1 MSDPA
6 RWVMDT
12 VHLGTKQVKITY
24 DAADQAAVMTPTW
37 SPSDRDSDDVGV
49 RNIENGRLQLYQLV
63 DAKDCSQAVSG
74 FEISMP
80 QEYID
85 EGKLEL
91 VFALQAGAKGDYL
104 FNGRTFTMA
113 DFAGNGGQ
121 YKKLIVSAPDYHEP
135 LEKLRAIER
144 VSFIFERKGSTI
156 SAPIK
161 IRHVAIDLN
170 TEKITPPAEVVR
182 VKNPKSFYEFTYTT
196 QANVDG
202 LTARVSA
209 ESMDI
214 TRRVNDAKDGVAL
227 IPQWKAGQIPAG
239 HSGSVTLVQPLG
251 AINDFERF
259 EAQYVLNIPKAYFD
273 EGKLD
278 LWIFIQAGE
287 TGYHRWSGT
296 PRPLTAFAE
305 KAGQDVVL
313 TVTQE
318 DFLQGKQRNQ
328 IEMVGLQLNR
338 NGSTVTE
345 PIMLKRITVKLP
357 EDDQPQKATRAAVR
371 ASGEM
376 LVNGNFAAGM
386 TNWVVEESGATGKAE
401 VVAEGPG
408 GKPAMRLKVLTV
420 GDQPWKLQVYQT
432 GMRVEQG
439 REYVLKLW
447 AKSDRAGAITVN
459 CQQNHEPW
467 EHHTQEKLPVN
478 SEWQELR
485 FAFVAPWTDDKIR
498 ISFTD
503 LGTAPGQVY
512 WFVNCSLMPH
522 AEAASPVA
530 PAPAAV
536 GPAISTGAAFVWKG
550 DCSSEAAFVN
560 SNHERI
566 PGHYEYLPD
575 PNEPRRGIVFAGHL
589 TPEFTTTDPEKF
601 HLHPEIYFDRFIPG
615 NLITASFD
623 VKVDDLAPSELGPY
637 GGDPWL
643 NLVTLFDET
652 IFAGGKNFHPALMV
666 NLVGTAAHHRL
677 QAYSIDAAGAGTFY
691 EKIEGGPVFPTG
703 KWVTVRVEVD
713 AKTKRA
719 LVYQDQTLA
728 STGPYLGKPGLAGAH
743 MGLYANRKMTR
754 ATVFND
760 DITITVGK

>member
-1 MSDPA
+1 MTTLLKPKARQSSLIALTLLTLSITAPRADSATTLSATARADIVELSMSDPA

-37 SPSDRDSDDVGV
+37 SLSDRESSDVGV

-63 DAKDCSQAVSG
+63 DAKDCSQSVSS

-80 QEYID
+80 QEYIA

-113 DFAGNGGQ
+113 EFVGNGGQ
-121 YKKLIVSAPDYHEP
+121 YKKLTVSAPDYHEP

-170 TEKITPPAEVVR
+170 TAKIIPPAKVVR
-182 VKNPKSFYEFTYTT
+182 VKNPKSLYEFTYTT
-196 QANVDG
+196 QANIDG

-227 IPQWKAGQIPAG
+227 IPQWKPGQIPAG

-251 AINDFERF
+251 AINDFQRF
-259 EAQYVLNIPKAYFD
+259 EAEYVLNIPKAYFD

-287 TGYHRWSGT
+287 PGYHRWSGT
-296 PRPLTAFAE
+296 PRPLTAFAD

-318 DFLQGKQRNQ
+318 DFRQGKQRNQ
-328 IEMVGLQLNR
+328 IELMGLQLNR

-345 PIMLKRITVKLP
+345 PIMLKRIT
-357 EDDQPQKATRAAVR
+357 
-371 ASGEM
+371 
-376 LVNGNFAAGM
+376 
-386 TNWVVEESGATGKAE
+386 
-401 VVAEGPG
+401 
-408 GKPAMRLKVLTV
+408 
-420 GDQPWKLQVYQT
+420 
-432 GMRVEQG
+432 
-439 REYVLKLW
+439 
-447 AKSDRAGAITVN
+447 I
-459 CQQNHEPW
+459 
-467 EHHTQEKLPVN
+467 KLPV
-478 SEWQELR
+478 
-485 FAFVAPWTDDKIR
+485 DDQARKAT
-498 ISFTD
+498 S
-503 LGTAPGQVY
+503 A
-512 WFVNCSLMPH
+512 
-522 AEAASPVA
+522 A
-530 PAPAAV
+530 PAPTTAAAV
-536 GPAISTGAAFVWKG
+536 TAPSAAFVWKG
-550 DCSSEAAFVN
+550 DCSSEATFVG
-560 SNHERI
+560 SQHPTI

-575 PNEPRRGIVFAGHL
+575 PKEPVRGLIFAGHL

-601 HLHPEIYFDRFIPG
+601 HLHPDIYFDRFIPG
-615 NLITASFD
+615 SITVSFD

-637 GGDPWL
+637 GNNAWL

-652 IFAGGKNFHPALMV
+652 TVAGGKSFHPSAMV
-666 NLVGTAAHHRL
+666 NLVGTPGTYRL
-677 QAYSIDAAGAGTFY
+677 QAYSIDAAGAGMFY
-691 EKIEGGPVFPTG
+691 EKIESGPVFPPG
-703 KWVTVRVEVD
+703 KWVTVRLEVD
-713 AKTKRA
+713 VKTKQVH
-719 LVYQDQTLA
+719 VYQDKALA
-728 STGPYLGKPGLAGAH
+728 STGPYQGEPGLAGAH

-760 DITITVGK
+760 DITITVGE

>member
-1 MSDPA
+1 MKPSLKPKVRQSSLIALTLLSLNIAVVGADSATNRPAATAAADIVELSMSDPA

-37 SPSDRDSDDVGV
+37 STSDRESDDVGV

-63 DAKDCSQAVSG
+63 DANDCSQAVSG

-80 QEYID
+80 QEYIA

-121 YKKLIVSAPDYHEP
+121 YKKLTVSAPDYHEP

-156 SAPIK
+156 SAPVK
-161 IRHVAIDLN
+161 IRRVAIALN

-182 VKNPKSFYEFTYTT
+182 IKNPKSFYEFTYTT
-196 QANVDG
+196 QSNVAG
-202 LTARVSA
+202 LTARVSG

-214 TRRVNDAKDGVAL
+214 TRRVNDAKDGMAL

-259 EAQYVLNIPKAYFD
+259 EAEYVLNIPKAYFD

-296 PRPLTAFAE
+296 PRPLTAFAA
-305 KAGQDVVL
+305 KAGEDVVL
-313 TVTQE
+313 KVTEE
-318 DFLQGKQRNQ
+318 DFRQGKQRNQ
-328 IEMVGLQLNR
+328 IELVGLQLNR

-357 EDDQPQKATRAAVR
+357 VDDQPQKATTAASAPATPGSVT
-371 ASGEM
+371 EP
-376 LVNGNFAAGM
+376 
-386 TNWVVEESGATGKAE
+386 GAT
-401 VVAEGPG
+401 
-408 GKPAMRLKVLTV
+408 
-420 GDQPWKLQVYQT
+420 
-432 GMRVEQG
+432 
-439 REYVLKLW
+439 
-447 AKSDRAGAITVN
+447 
-459 CQQNHEPW
+459 
-467 EHHTQEKLPVN
+467 
-478 SEWQELR
+478 
-485 FAFVAPWTDDKIR
+485 
-498 ISFTD
+498 
-503 LGTAPGQVY
+503 
-512 WFVNCSLMPH
+512 
-522 AEAASPVA
+522 
-530 PAPAAV
+530 
-536 GPAISTGAAFVWKG
+536 FVWKG
-550 DCSSEAAFVN
+550 DCSNEAAFVN

-575 PNEPRRGIVFAGHL
+575 PQEPARGLVFAGHL

-623 VKVDDLAPSELGPY
+623 VKVEDLAPSELGCY
-637 GGDPWL
+637 GHNPWL

-652 IFAGGKNFHPALMV
+652 TFAGGKSFHPAVMV
-666 NLVGTAAHHRL
+666 NLVGTPGHYRL

-691 EKIEGGPVFPTG
+691 DKIEDGPVFPTG
-703 KWVTVRVEVD
+703 KWVAVRVEVD
-713 AKTKRA
+713 AKAKKV
-719 LVYQDQTLA
+719 LVYQDQALA

-743 MGLYANRKMTR
+743 MGLYANRKVTR

-760 DITITVGK
+760 DITITVGE